1 MARVVV
7 DLSTESIAERSREV
21 KLLPAEVRRDPPE
34 DLRCSRAQLVVL
46 GFSVVAGRDALSVSP
61 FLIPHGAPVIR
72 IYSSPLR
79 HVVGIDRRADLKDSG
94 GRACDIT
101 TVADDNGLG
110 DVLA

>member
-21 KLLPAEVRRDPPE
+21 ELLPAEVRRDPPE

-61 FLIPHGAPVIR
+61 FLILHGAPVIR

-79 HVVGIDRRADLKDSG
+79 HVVGVDRRADFEDAG
-94 GRACDIT
+94 GRACYT
-101 TVADDNGLG
+101 ATVTDDDWLS
-110 DVLA
+110 DVLP